1 MRKKIPGLIGLAP
14 KTNCVYYLEMTQ
26 SAANVDPAHTPNSLL
41 WTINF
46 EEAARAVGAGNLEAL
61 NALLI
66 DAGKHL
72 AAGGADFLV
81 LTSNTSHSAVQAL
94 EAETALPV
102 LDIRS
107 VMAQELQRRH
117 VQRVGILSTSL
128 TQSAGLY
135 EEVFPAAGFSIEYPD
150 RATAAHIDQV
160 IFNELVKGITDGDAS
175 AVLKRAAAQLRDRG
189 AQAILLACTDMT
201 IVADQLNDAD
211 IIDTTTLHARAA
223 GEFIFAKD
231 AAVKAPSLPSSKAP
245 TRGS

>member
-1 MRKKIPGLIGLAP
+1 MSKKVPGLIGLAP

-26 SAANVDPAHTPNSLL
+26 TAMDLDPAHTPNSLL

-46 EEAARAVGAGNLEAL
+46 EEAARAVGAGSLEAL
-61 NALLI
+61 NALLV

-81 LTSNTSHSAVQAL
+81 LTSNTSHSAVQVL
-94 EAETALPV
+94 EADTGLPV

-107 VMAQELQRRH
+107 VVAQELRLRQ

-135 EEVFPAAGFSIEYPD
+135 EEVFAPAGFSIEYPD
-150 RATAAHIDQV
+150 DTTAARIDQV
-160 IFNELVKGITDGDAS
+160 IFNELVKGITDGDAP
-175 AVLKRAAAQLRDRG
+175 AVLTRAAAQLRDRG

-201 IVADQLNDAD
+201 IVADQLTDAD

-223 GEFIFAKD
+223 GKFTFSEG
-231 AAVKAPSLPSSKAP
+231 AAVKAS
-245 TRGS
+245 